1 MLRLS
6 MYRVYFIVLVVL
18 LALFASACTG
28 QLPVASQDTGAEVQA
43 AVEATLTAVV
53 QSESEKIEDSANGSP
68 EAGAPESEAGAP
80 ESEADAPKSPGDTVP
95 AIDDNPPTAEPE
107 QMQAVAP
114 SIVLPPIVTD
124 FNPIPRP
131 AASMGELDAPVV
143 MYEWS
148 DYT

>member
-1 MLRLS
+1 

-28 QLPVASQDTGAEVQA
+28 QLPAASQDTGAEVQA

-53 QSESEKIEDSANGSP
+53 QSESEKVEDTASDSP
-68 EAGAPESEAGAP
+68 EAAAPR
-80 ESEADAPKSPGDTVP
+80 SPGDTVP
-95 AIDDNPPTAEPE
+95 AIDDNPPTAESE

-114 SIVLPPIVTD
+114 AIVLPPIVEN
-124 FNPIPRP
+124 FNPVPRP
-131 AASMGELDAPVV
+131 AATLGDPEAPVV